1 MRRLILS
8 FVAACAIAAPA
19 ASAAPDSA
27 KNDSG
32 VTCVLHAN
40 LAAESDTGST
50 SMAKGHT
57 LIKVLGDGT
66 IEFKTEIN
74 NDGETFV
81 AAHIHRGAVGVDG
94 PPRRAA
100 FRRAADECERDH
112 PERRGDAT
120 RGRDRRRNLCRPE
133 RLLRQ
138 LPLNGVPGRRDPRPA
153 VLVAEARRGG
163 HRLAP
168 STHHLHAPDQTLNL
182 ADLPSVGGCAT
193 FPTA

>member
-81 AAHIHRGAVGVDG
+81 AAHIHQGAVGVDG
-94 PPRRAA
+94 PPVELL
-100 FRRAADECERDH
+100 FGG
-112 PERRGDAT
+112 PPTSAT
-120 RGRDRRRNLCRPE
+120 E
-133 RLLRQ
+133 IIQ
-138 LPLNGVPGRRDPRPA
+138 SGVATP
-153 VLVAEARRGG
+153 
-163 HRLAP
+163 
-168 STHHLHAPDQTLNL
+168 L
-182 ADLPSVGGCAT
+182 ADVTGAEICADPSAYYVNYHSTA
-193 FPTA
+193 FPAGAIRGQLY